1 MKVLGVSAMF
11 ENHKIYEQQSTRLTR
26 DEEIQKQKQKQKQ
39 KRKGAYRV
47 TQREDTTTE

>member
-1 MKVLGVSAMF
+1 MKVLGFSAMF

-26 DEEIQKQKQKQKQ
+26 DEKMQKQ
-39 KRKGAYRV
+39 KRKAAYRV